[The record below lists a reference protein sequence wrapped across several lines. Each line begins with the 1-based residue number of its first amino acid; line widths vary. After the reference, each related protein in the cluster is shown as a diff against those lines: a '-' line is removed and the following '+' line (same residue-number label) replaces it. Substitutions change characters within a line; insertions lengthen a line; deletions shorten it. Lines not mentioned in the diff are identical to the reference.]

1 MKKISTIFVLTLA
14 TTFLSACSSG
24 KGNDEIPNITLP
36 TSISIDPT
44 ELTLEIGESYRE
56 VKVSFIPTTADK
68 SLTWTSTDS
77 TIVEVNQLG
86 DIKAI
91 KAGTAKVIATSKV
104 DENVK
109 SELSVT
115 VKRGP
120 LTIKEKINNS
130 LGNIKFEG
138 KAYKELYG
146 EGATEPGTILEDTM
160 MSQFTSNSYHFEL
173 GKGFDTMDFGGQAVS
188 LWYEEG
194 KVYQYL
200 HNAFTNIIEKHEA
213 LYDDGTKV
221 SWDEFKNPMY
231 IVKDLKADKVENELK
246 LDTTKLET
254 LNLARLLVER
264 VAFWPFEAQVI
275 DNVTLNFNETRLTN
289 ITFRTTKHSDK
300 FQDCVYGASLNV
312 VGYGEEVTDYPKP
325 EPLVPTKEQM
335 KLEKALKEIDENS
348 FIMNY
353 EDTFTTFALGT
364 FYKTDD
370 VVFFKETTSDKY
382 SRGVCKIG
390 DAVYE
395 IGYSFELK
403 KTARLSKPITK
414 KDETNATFE
423 ENSPLFS
430 SISSVFFKTK
440 DGKPNSFYLEDMQL
454 CQYFGN
460 LISNC
465 AGPFDTGIITSE
477 LTEVNLTEEGKLDSI
492 CAYYLDSPSATLKVS
507 QIGGEINL
515 PININELPIVE
526 EF

>member
-14 TTFLSACSSG
+14 TTFLSACSFG

-194 KVYQYL
+194 TVYQYL

-300 FQDCVYGASLNV
+300 FQECVYGASLDV
-312 VGYGEEVTDYPKP
+312 VGYGEEVLDYPKP
-325 EPLVPTKEQM
+325 EPISPTEEQL
-335 KLEKALKEIDENS
+335 KLEKAFKEIDENN
-348 FIMNY
+348 FVMDY
-353 EDTFTTFALGT
+353 RDTYMTFAEGEFFKT
-364 FYKTDD
+364 SNVVFYKDAS
-370 VVFFKETTSDKY
+370 SDKF
-382 SRGVCKIG
+382 SRGVCEING
-390 DAVYE
+390 EVFE

-403 KTARLSKPITK
+403 KLARLSTPITY
-414 KDETNATFE
+414 KDETKATFKE
-423 ENSPLFS
+423 VSPSFS
-430 SISSVFFKTK
+430 GISSVFFAQ
-440 DGKPNSFYLEDMQL
+440 DENNPNLFILRQGQL
-454 CQYFGN
+454 CQQFGN
-460 LISNC
+460 LIANC
-465 AGPFDTGIITSE
+465 AGPFDLGMITSDS
-477 LTEVNLTEEGKLDSI
+477 TEVTLTEEGKLKSI
-492 CAYYLDSPSATLKVS
+492 AATYGGVLSATLSLK
-507 QIGGEINL
+507 QLGGEITL
-515 PININELPIVE
+515 PINVADLPEVT